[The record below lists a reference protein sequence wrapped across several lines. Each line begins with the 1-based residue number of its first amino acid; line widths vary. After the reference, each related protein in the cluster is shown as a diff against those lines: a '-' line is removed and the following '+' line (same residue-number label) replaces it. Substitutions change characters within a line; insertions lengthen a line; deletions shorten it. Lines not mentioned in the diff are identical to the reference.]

1 MVDRKL
7 FVVVIRTPN
16 SDRYQPIKLLLEN
29 DKRFE
34 VKYLDA
40 SMTPTYVDVTS
51 RGIAYSTE
59 MFEYF
64 HGRKLAPA
72 EIGCADTHNRARE
85 LIQNRED
92 GGIILEDDARITNVD
107 ALFDMAINF
116 LSSEKLNY
124 SILSMTGFRQIGL
137 RNSSEQLLE
146 INKYIKLWGNP
157 DLAVA
162 YALTNKSAA
171 ELLKSN
177 RPVKDVSDWP
187 LTKCKYFVP
196 ILPLVQHG
204 DLNNTSFIDSTVS
217 NFRDNE
223 SFVTKVINI
232 MFIKYLI
239 KRPKGLTIFQYIRIV
254 YGKKIK
260 WRYDYLKIKFQLEY
274 MK

>member
-1 MVDRKL
+1 MADRKL

-16 SDRYQPIKLLLEN
+16 SDRYQPIKALLEN

-34 VKYLDA
+34 LEYLDA
-40 SMTPTYVDVTS
+40 SMTPTYLDVAS
-51 RGIAYSTE
+51 RHIAYSTE
-59 MFEYF
+59 MFEFF

-72 EIGCADTHNRARE
+72 EIGCADSHNRARK

-107 ALFDMAINF
+107 SLFNMAINF

-124 SILSMTGFRQIGL
+124 SILSLTGFRQVGL
-137 RNSSEQLLE
+137 KNSSEHLLE

-157 DLAVA
+157 DLAVS
-162 YALTNKSAA
+162 YVLTNKSAD

-177 RPVKDVSDWP
+177 QPVKDVSDWP
-187 LTKCKYFVP
+187 ITKCKFFVP
-196 ILPLVQHG
+196 IVPLVQHG
-204 DLNNTSFIDSTVS
+204 ESNNNSLIDSTVS
-217 NFRDNE
+217 NFRNNE
-223 SFVTKVINI
+223 SFLKKVIKL

-239 KRPKGLTIFQYIRIV
+239 KRPKGLTIFHYIGIV

-260 WRYDYLKIKFQLEY
+260 WRYDYIRVKSQLEY

>member
-16 SDRYQPIKLLLEN
+16 SDRYQPIKVLLEN

-34 VKYLDA
+34 VEYLDA

-51 RGIAYSTE
+51 KGIAYSTE

-72 EIGCADTHNRARE
+72 EIGCADSHNKARK

-107 ALFDMAINF
+107 ALFAMAINF

-157 DLAVA
+157 DLAVS
-162 YALTNKSAA
+162 YALTTKSAA

-177 RPVKDVSDWP
+177 QPVKDVSDWP
-187 LTKCKYFVP
+187 VTKCKYFVP
-196 ILPLVQHG
+196 IIPLVQHG
-204 DLNNTSFIDSTVS
+204 ELNNNSLIDSTLS
-217 NFRDNE
+217 NFRDDE
-223 SFVTKVINI
+223 SFVTKVMNL

-239 KRPKGLTIFQYIRIV
+239 KRPKGLTILLYFRMI

-260 WRYDYLKIKFQLEY
+260 WRFDYLKVKFQLEY

>member
-1 MVDRKL
+1 MADRKL

-16 SDRYQPIKLLLEN
+16 SDRYQPIKTLLEN

-34 VKYLDA
+34 LEYLDA
-40 SMTPTYVDVTS
+40 SMTPTYLDVAS
-51 RGIAYSTE
+51 RHIAYSTE
-59 MFEYF
+59 MFEFF

-72 EIGCADTHNRARE
+72 EIGCADSHNRARK

-107 ALFDMAINF
+107 SLFNMAINF

-124 SILSMTGFRQIGL
+124 SILSLTGFRQVGL
-137 RNSSEQLLE
+137 KNSSEHLLE

-157 DLAVA
+157 DLAVS
-162 YALTNKSAA
+162 YVLTNKSAD

-177 RPVKDVSDWP
+177 QPVKDVSDWP
-187 LTKCKYFVP
+187 ITKCKFFVP
-196 ILPLVQHG
+196 IVPLVQHG
-204 DLNNTSFIDSTVS
+204 ESNNNSLIDSTVS
-217 NFRDNE
+217 NFRNNE
-223 SFVTKVINI
+223 SFLKKVIKL

-239 KRPKGLTIFQYIRIV
+239 KRPKGLTIFHYIGIV

-260 WRYDYLKIKFQLEY
+260 WRYDYIRVKSQLEY

>member
-16 SDRYQPIKLLLEN
+16 SDRYQPIKVLLEN

-34 VKYLDA
+34 VEYLDA

-51 RGIAYSTE
+51 KGIAYSTE

-72 EIGCADTHNRARE
+72 EIGCADSHNKARE

-137 RNSSEQLLE
+137 RNSSEQLVE

-157 DLAVA
+157 DLAVS
-162 YALTNKSAA
+162 YALANKSAA

-187 LTKCKYFVP
+187 ITKCKYFVP
-196 ILPLVQHG
+196 IVPLVQHG
-204 DLNNTSFIDSTVS
+204 ELNNTSFIDSTVS

-223 SFVTKVINI
+223 SFVTKVINL

-260 WRYDYLKIKFQLEY
+260 WRYDYLKITFQLEY

>member
-16 SDRYQPIKLLLEN
+16 SDRYQPIKALLEN

-34 VKYLDA
+34 LEYLEA
-40 SMTPTYVDVTS
+40 SMTPTYPDVNS
-51 RGIAYSTE
+51 RHIEYSTE
-59 MFEYF
+59 IFEFF

-72 EIGCADTHNRARE
+72 EIGCADSHNRARK

-107 ALFDMAINF
+107 SLFNMAVNF
-116 LSSEKLNY
+116 LSSEKLNC
-124 SILSMTGFRQIGL
+124 SILSLTGFRQIGL
-137 RNSSEQLLE
+137 KNSTEQLIE
-146 INKYIKLWGNP
+146 INKYIKLWGTP
-157 DLAVA
+157 DLAVS
-162 YALTNKSAA
+162 YVLTNKSAD

-177 RPVKDVSDWP
+177 QPVKDVSDWP
-187 LTKCKYFVP
+187 ITKCKFFVP
-196 ILPLVQHG
+196 IVPLVQHG
-204 DLNNTSFIDSTVS
+204 GLNDNSLIDSTQS
-217 NFRDNE
+217 NFRNYE
-223 SFVTKVINI
+223 SFVNKVIKL

-239 KRPKGLTIFQYIRIV
+239 KRPKGLTIFHYLGIV

-260 WRYDYLKIKFQLEY
+260 WRYDYIRVKFQLGY